1 MGGNSTQ
8 PKRVFP
14 FPRGKIYARCVLF
27 TVELPSRL
35 AGLHE
40 LFTACQINALRN
52 VKALVES
59 LPGQA
64 IHHLAEQGKLR
75 DLTTPFAR
83 PG

>member
-8 PKRVFP
+8 TKRVFL
-14 FPRGKIYARCVLF
+14 FHAEKIYARCVVF
-27 TVELPSRL
+27 TVELRSWL

-59 LPGQA
+59 LPEHA
-64 IHHLAEQGKLR
+64 NHRLVEQGKLR
-75 DLTTPFAR
+75 DLTTPPAR